1 MLEARKALEESRSI
15 HDKSYVSALVGKWS
29 PLLQGIRQEHTKN
42 VMAVLYENQS
52 QYLSNLNEET
62 RSTNVGSF
70 LKFVFPVLRRVWPN
84 LIANEIVSIQP
95 MTAPVG
101 GIFFYDLK
109 YGTTKGK
116 VAAGDTL
123 IKDFNRFYSSESIDE
138 EIVGVGVGTSFSSG
152 LDFTPVRVSTLIV
165 CGYTDGTGA
174 LVSGSDDGAGII
186 LGTGVSGSINYD
198 DGSVSLEFDSAV
210 SGNVI
215 AKYDYNSECNSNVP
229 QVNIDIQL
237 LEIRATTRKLKAL
250 WCSEAADDL
259 KAFHGIDAEAEIVA
273 GLAAEIALELDRE
286 IIEDLHTQATGYS
299 GTFAASPITAGHT
312 QVEHFRNLI
321 TEITKGSNRIHK
333 NSLRGPANFLVTSP
347 DVSALIEQLETH
359 GDFRPILAAPGSDTT
374 SPVEAPHT
382 FGVYKVGTLSS
393 KYVLYKDPF
402 FPVVGAGTGS
412 GTGDITLGYKG
423 NTFIDAGFVW
433 APYVPLQVTATFLD
447 PDDFQ
452 FRKGMRTRY
461 AKRMVR
467 SEFYGN
473 ISVTGL

>member
-1 MLEARKALEESRSI
+1 MEARKALQESQSI
-15 HDKSYVSALVGKWS
+15 HDKSYVATLVQKWQ
-29 PLLQGIRQEHTKN
+29 PLLQGVRVEHARN
-42 VMAVLYENQS
+42 VMAVLYENQM
-52 QYLSNLNEET
+52 QYLQNLNEET

-101 GIFFYDLK
+101 GVFFYDLK

-116 VAAGDTL
+116 VTAGDTL
-123 IKDFNRFYSSESIDE
+123 IKDFNRFYSSEKIDE
-138 EIVGVGVGTSFSSG
+138 EIIGVGVGTSFSST
-152 LDFTPVRVSTLIV
+152 LDFTPVKPSTLKV
-165 CGYTDGTGA
+165 FAVVNAGA
-174 LVSGSDDGAGII
+174 AVSGADNGAGLI
-186 LGTGVSGSINYD
+186 LGTGVSGNVNYD
-198 DGSVSLEFDSAV
+198 DGSIHVIFTSAV
-210 SGNVI
+210 SGNVTST
-215 AKYDYNSECNSNVP
+215 YEYNSECNSNVA

-273 GLAAEIALELDRE
+273 GIAAEIALELDRE
-286 IIEDLHTQATGYS
+286 IIEDLRSQATGFS
-299 GTFAASPITAGHT
+299 GSFAASPLPSYHT
-312 QVEHFRNLI
+312 QVDHYRNII
-321 TEITKGSNRIHK
+321 TEITRGSNRIHK

-347 DVSALIEQLETH
+347 DVSSLIEQLETH
-359 GDFRPILAAPGSDTT
+359 GDFRPIVAAPNSDTLA
-374 SPVEAPHT
+374 PVEAPHT

-402 FPVVGAGTGS
+402 FPVSGTPGS
-412 GTGDITLGYKG
+412 GSASGDILLGYKG
-423 NTFIDAGFVW
+423 NTFIDAGYVW

-467 SEFYGN
+467 SEFYGTVR
-473 ISVTGL
+473 VTGL

>member
-1 MLEARKALEESRSI
+1 MEARKALQESQSI
-15 HDKSYVSALVGKWS
+15 HDKSYVAALAQKWS
-29 PLLQGIRQEHTKN
+29 PLLQGIRVEHTRN

-52 QYLSNLNEET
+52 QYLQNLNEET

-116 VAAGDTL
+116 VTAGDTL
-123 IKDFNRFYSSESIDE
+123 IKDFNRFYSSETIDE
-138 EIVGVGVGTSFSSG
+138 EIIGVGPGTSFSST
-152 LDFTPVRVSTLIV
+152 LDFTPVRTGTVIVSAVHSVGATAVSGADNGSGVIS
-165 CGYTDGTGA
+165 GTG
-174 LVSGSDDGAGII
+174 VTGTVDYDDGAI
-186 LGTGVSGSINYD
+186 
-198 DGSVSLEFDSAV
+198 SVTFGAAV

-215 AKYDYNSECNSNVP
+215 VTYQYNSECNSNVA

-273 GLAAEIALELDRE
+273 GIAAEIALELDRE
-286 IIEDLHTQATGYS
+286 IIEDLHSQATGFS
-299 GTFAASPITAGHT
+299 GSFAASPIPSYHT
-312 QVEHFRNLI
+312 QVDHYRNII
-321 TEITKGSNRIHK
+321 TEITRGSNRIHK

-347 DVSALIEQLETH
+347 DVSSLIEQLETH
-359 GDFRPILAAPGSDTT
+359 GDFRPIVAPANSDTRG
-374 SPVEAPHT
+374 PVEAPHT

-402 FPVVGAGTGS
+402 FPVVGSPGS
-412 GTGDITLGYKG
+412 GSAYGDITLGYKG
-423 NTFIDAGFVW
+423 NTFIDAGYVW

-473 ISVTGL
+473 VRVTGL